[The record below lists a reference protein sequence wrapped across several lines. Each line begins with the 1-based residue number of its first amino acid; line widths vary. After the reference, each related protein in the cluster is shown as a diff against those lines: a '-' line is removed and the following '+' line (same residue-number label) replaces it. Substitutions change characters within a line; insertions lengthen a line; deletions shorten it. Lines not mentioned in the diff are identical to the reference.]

1 MRPFVLLR
9 HVLQSLL
16 VEGRSS
22 PKTLLPNVD
31 GQPEITQHLVKSVR
45 HCLRNYVAEK
55 SEHGRAWLQWTREV
69 LDASIMTFFLLVGSA
84 IEPWKTAQQSS
95 WRDVTN
101 EDLVLRY
108 SSLALPSKD
117 GGNADSD
124 SHSSP
129 EPSFSSRSA
138 LSD

>member
-1 MRPFVLLR
+1 MHEHDSWVVFNEDCAFL
-9 HVLQSLL
+9 
-16 VEGRSS
+16 EAGR
-22 PKTLLPNVD
+22 

-84 IEPWKTAQQSS
+84 VEPWKTAQPSS

-108 SSLALPSKD
+108 SSLALPSK
-117 GGNADSD
+117 GGSIADTD

-129 EPSFSSRSA
+129 ELSFSSRSA